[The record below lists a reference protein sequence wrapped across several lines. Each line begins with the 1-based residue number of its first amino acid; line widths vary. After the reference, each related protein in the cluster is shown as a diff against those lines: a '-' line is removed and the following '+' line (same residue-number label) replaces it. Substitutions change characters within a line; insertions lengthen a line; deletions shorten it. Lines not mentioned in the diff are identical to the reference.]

1 MRIKLKEIIIYL
13 SSISVLT
20 LFFFFSINNLI
31 KKPFEVINFIDSQV
45 HEDFEF
51 EVTNNLN
58 DINNYLKKYLFI
70 ESHSLKRQ
78 SNEINI
84 QINLKKPFAINK
96 STNEVIFYNNIT
108 APINYFNLSFLES
121 IELVDISNNSIHIN
135 NYLNEHYLTL
145 SNIFN
150 IEQIE
155 YVDDRRYNLILSND
169 TLVMLP
175 KVIDSRLLFFIRDN
189 IDLIEKNTKYKDF
202 LDLRNFHNK
211 TIRLK

>member
-1 MRIKLKEIIIYL
+1 MGYI
-13 SSISVLT
+13 
-20 LFFFFSINNLI
+20 
-31 KKPFEVINFIDSQV
+31 
-45 HEDFEF
+45 
-51 EVTNNLN
+51 
-58 DINNYLKKYLFI
+58 
-70 ESHSLKRQ
+70 
-78 SNEINI
+78 
-84 QINLKKPFAINK
+84 KPFAINK